1 MEIQAFAKL
10 NLTLDILGKRE
21 DGYHD
26 LRMVMQSITLA
37 DTLTLEENQGEG
49 LRVSANLRFL
59 PTGEKNLA
67 AAAALRFW
75 EALGREPED
84 LDIRIEKRIPV
95 CAGMAGGSSDAA
107 AVLRALNQRAGD
119 PFSPKE
125 LARLGERVGSDVPYC
140 VLGGTALA
148 EGRGE
153 VLTPLAPLTALAE
166 AKVRNRITGIVND
179 AVARTLEEQ
188 GISYA
193 DLVTVTFEL
202 DGAESAPAPTGQQ
215 LEITMSGSEGEHT
228 ITTTLLDT
236 PAAAGFASHLPLS
249 FSMTDYMGREKHAH
263 MDFSIGDSLLE
274 NITVD
279 YEIGDIIYYPPGPT
293 FAMYYDHDGRTIAAG
308 MEVIARMDQDGIGA
322 LGSYAGNVDVTV
334 SLAE

>member
-75 EALGREPED
+75 EALGREPEN

-119 PFSPKE
+119 PFSPRE

-153 VLTPLAPLTALAE
+153 VLTPLAPLPRCWVVACKPDFPISTPELFAQADRVKLRRRPDTAGLVAALE
-166 AKVRNRITGIVND
+166 AGD
-179 AVARTLEEQ
+179 LGGVARRMYNVFEDVLPARLYTRVAE
-188 GISYA
+188 IKN
-193 DLVTVTFEL
+193 DLIQC
-202 DGAESAPAPTGQQ
+202 GALGAN
-215 LEITMSGSEGEHT
+215 MSGS
-228 ITTTLLDT
+228 
-236 PAAAGFASHLPLS
+236 
-249 FSMTDYMGREKHAH
+249 
-263 MDFSIGDSLLE
+263 
-274 NITVD
+274 
-279 YEIGDIIYYPPGPT
+279 GPT
-293 FAMYYDHDGRTIAAG
+293 AFGLFDRLEAAQ
-308 MEVIARMDQDGIGA
+308 EARACLAQRYRDTF
-322 LGSYAGNVDVTV
+322 LCETV
-334 SLAE
+334 

>member
-153 VLTPLAPLTALAE
+153 VLTPLPPLPRCWVVACKPDFPISTPELFAQADRVKLRRRPDTAGLVAALE
-166 AKVRNRITGIVND
+166 AGD
-179 AVARTLEEQ
+179 LGGVARRMYNVFEDVLPARLYTRVAE
-188 GISYA
+188 IKN
-193 DLVTVTFEL
+193 DLIQC
-202 DGAESAPAPTGQQ
+202 GALGAN
-215 LEITMSGSEGEHT
+215 MSGS
-228 ITTTLLDT
+228 
-236 PAAAGFASHLPLS
+236 
-249 FSMTDYMGREKHAH
+249 
-263 MDFSIGDSLLE
+263 
-274 NITVD
+274 
-279 YEIGDIIYYPPGPT
+279 GPT
-293 FAMYYDHDGRTIAAG
+293 AFGLFDRLEAAQ
-308 MEVIARMDQDGIGA
+308 EARSCLTQRYRDTF
-322 LGSYAGNVDVTV
+322 LCETV
-334 SLAE
+334 

>member
-119 PFSPKE
+119 PFAPKE

-153 VLTPLAPLTALAE
+153 VLTPLPPLPRCWVVACKPDFPISTPELFAQADRVKLRRRPDTAGLVAALEAGDLGGVSRRMYNVFEDVLPARLYTRVAE
-166 AKVRNRITGIVND
+166 IKNILI
-179 AVARTLEEQ
+179 Q
-188 GISYA
+188 C
-193 DLVTVTFEL
+193 
-202 DGAESAPAPTGQQ
+202 GALGAN
-215 LEITMSGSEGEHT
+215 MSGS
-228 ITTTLLDT
+228 
-236 PAAAGFASHLPLS
+236 
-249 FSMTDYMGREKHAH
+249 
-263 MDFSIGDSLLE
+263 
-274 NITVD
+274 
-279 YEIGDIIYYPPGPT
+279 GPT
-293 FAMYYDHDGRTIAAG
+293 AFGLFDRLEAAQ
-308 MEVIARMDQDGIGA
+308 EARACLAQRYRDTF
-322 LGSYAGNVDVTV
+322 LCETV
-334 SLAE
+334 

>member
-1 MEIQAFAKL
+1 MEVQAHAKL

-26 LRMVMQSITLA
+26 LCMVMQSISLA
-37 DTLTLEENQGEG
+37 DTLTLDDSQGQG
-49 LRVSANLRFL
+49 LRVRANLHFL

-75 EALGREPED
+75 EALGREPEN

-153 VLTPLAPLTALAE
+153 MLTPLAPLPRCWVVACKPDFPISTPELFAQADRVKLRRRPDTAGLVAALE
-166 AKVRNRITGIVND
+166 AGD
-179 AVARTLEEQ
+179 LGGVARRM
-188 GISYA
+188 YN
-193 DLVTVTFEL
+193 VFEDVL
-202 DGAESAPAPTGQQ
+202 PARLYTRVAEIKNILIQCGALGAN
-215 LEITMSGSEGEHT
+215 MSGS
-228 ITTTLLDT
+228 
-236 PAAAGFASHLPLS
+236 
-249 FSMTDYMGREKHAH
+249 
-263 MDFSIGDSLLE
+263 
-274 NITVD
+274 
-279 YEIGDIIYYPPGPT
+279 GPT
-293 FAMYYDHDGRTIAAG
+293 AFGLFDRLEAAQ
-308 MEVIARMDQDGIGA
+308 EARACLAQRYRDTF
-322 LGSYAGNVDVTV
+322 LCETV
-334 SLAE
+334 

>member
-37 DTLTLEENQGEG
+37 DTLTLEENRGEG

-59 PTGEKNLA
+59 PTGEKTLA

-153 VLTPLAPLTALAE
+153 VLTPLPPLPRCWVVACKPDFPISTPELFAQADRVKLRRRPDTAGLVAALE
-166 AKVRNRITGIVND
+166 AGD
-179 AVARTLEEQ
+179 LGGVARRM
-188 GISYA
+188 YN
-193 DLVTVTFEL
+193 VFEDVL
-202 DGAESAPAPTGQQ
+202 PARLYTRVAEIKNILIQCGALGAN
-215 LEITMSGSEGEHT
+215 MSGS
-228 ITTTLLDT
+228 
-236 PAAAGFASHLPLS
+236 
-249 FSMTDYMGREKHAH
+249 
-263 MDFSIGDSLLE
+263 
-274 NITVD
+274 
-279 YEIGDIIYYPPGPT
+279 GPT
-293 FAMYYDHDGRTIAAG
+293 AFGLFDRLEAAQ
-308 MEVIARMDQDGIGA
+308 EARACLAQRYRDTF
-322 LGSYAGNVDVTV
+322 LCETV
-334 SLAE
+334 

>member
-75 EALGREPED
+75 EALGREQED

-153 VLTPLAPLTALAE
+153 ILTPLPALPSCWVVACKPDFPISTPELFAQADRVKLRRRPDTAGLVAALE
-166 AKVRNRITGIVND
+166 AGD
-179 AVARTLEEQ
+179 LGGVARRMYNVFEDVLPARLYTRVAE
-188 GISYA
+188 IKN
-193 DLVTVTFEL
+193 DLIQC
-202 DGAESAPAPTGQQ
+202 GALGAN
-215 LEITMSGSEGEHT
+215 MSGS
-228 ITTTLLDT
+228 
-236 PAAAGFASHLPLS
+236 
-249 FSMTDYMGREKHAH
+249 
-263 MDFSIGDSLLE
+263 
-274 NITVD
+274 
-279 YEIGDIIYYPPGPT
+279 GPT
-293 FAMYYDHDGRTIAAG
+293 AFGLFDRLEAAQ
-308 MEVIARMDQDGIGA
+308 EARACLAQRYRDTF
-322 LGSYAGNVDVTV
+322 LCETV
-334 SLAE
+334 

>member
-37 DTLTLEENQGEG
+37 DTLTLEENRGEG

-153 VLTPLAPLTALAE
+153 VLTPLAPLPRCWVVACKPDFPISTPELFAQADRVKLRRRPDTAGLVAALE
-166 AKVRNRITGIVND
+166 AGD
-179 AVARTLEEQ
+179 LGGVARRM
-188 GISYA
+188 YN
-193 DLVTVTFEL
+193 VFEDVL
-202 DGAESAPAPTGQQ
+202 PARLYTRVAEIKNVLIQCGALGAN
-215 LEITMSGSEGEHT
+215 MSGS
-228 ITTTLLDT
+228 
-236 PAAAGFASHLPLS
+236 
-249 FSMTDYMGREKHAH
+249 
-263 MDFSIGDSLLE
+263 
-274 NITVD
+274 
-279 YEIGDIIYYPPGPT
+279 GPT
-293 FAMYYDHDGRTIAAG
+293 AFGLFDRLEAAQ
-308 MEVIARMDQDGIGA
+308 EARACLAQRYRDTF
-322 LGSYAGNVDVTV
+322 LCETV
-334 SLAE
+334 

>member
-37 DTLTLEENQGEG
+37 DTLTLEENRGEG

-119 PFSPKE
+119 SFSPKE

-153 VLTPLAPLTALAE
+153 VLTPLAPLPRCWVVACKPDFPISTPELFAQADRVKLRRRPDTAGLVAALE
-166 AKVRNRITGIVND
+166 AGD
-179 AVARTLEEQ
+179 LGGVARRM
-188 GISYA
+188 YN
-193 DLVTVTFEL
+193 VFEDVL
-202 DGAESAPAPTGQQ
+202 PARLYTRVAEIKNVLIQCGALGAN
-215 LEITMSGSEGEHT
+215 MSGS
-228 ITTTLLDT
+228 
-236 PAAAGFASHLPLS
+236 
-249 FSMTDYMGREKHAH
+249 
-263 MDFSIGDSLLE
+263 
-274 NITVD
+274 
-279 YEIGDIIYYPPGPT
+279 GPT
-293 FAMYYDHDGRTIAAG
+293 AFGLFDHLEAAQ
-308 MEVIARMDQDGIGA
+308 EARACLAQRYRDTF
-322 LGSYAGNVDVTV
+322 LCETV
-334 SLAE
+334 

>member
-125 LARLGERVGSDVPYC
+125 LARMGERVGSDVPYC

-153 VLTPLAPLTALAE
+153 VLTPLAPLPRCWVVACKPDFPISTPELFAQADRVKLRRRPDTAGLVAALE
-166 AKVRNRITGIVND
+166 AGD
-179 AVARTLEEQ
+179 LGGVARRM
-188 GISYA
+188 YN
-193 DLVTVTFEL
+193 VFEDVL
-202 DGAESAPAPTGQQ
+202 PARLYTRVAEIKNILIQCGALGAN
-215 LEITMSGSEGEHT
+215 MSGS
-228 ITTTLLDT
+228 
-236 PAAAGFASHLPLS
+236 
-249 FSMTDYMGREKHAH
+249 
-263 MDFSIGDSLLE
+263 
-274 NITVD
+274 
-279 YEIGDIIYYPPGPT
+279 GPT
-293 FAMYYDHDGRTIAAG
+293 AFGLFDRLEAAQ
-308 MEVIARMDQDGIGA
+308 EARACLAQRYRDTF
-322 LGSYAGNVDVTV
+322 LCETV
-334 SLAE
+334 

>member
-37 DTLTLEENQGEG
+37 DTLTLEENRGEG

-107 AVLRALNQRAGD
+107 AVLRALNQRAGE

-153 VLTPLAPLTALAE
+153 VLTPLAPLPRCWVVACKPDFPISTPELFAQADRVKLRRRPDTAGLVAALE
-166 AKVRNRITGIVND
+166 AGD
-179 AVARTLEEQ
+179 LGGVARRMYNVFEDVLPARLYTRVAE
-188 GISYA
+188 IKN
-193 DLVTVTFEL
+193 DLIQC
-202 DGAESAPAPTGQQ
+202 GALGAN
-215 LEITMSGSEGEHT
+215 MSGS
-228 ITTTLLDT
+228 
-236 PAAAGFASHLPLS
+236 
-249 FSMTDYMGREKHAH
+249 
-263 MDFSIGDSLLE
+263 
-274 NITVD
+274 
-279 YEIGDIIYYPPGPT
+279 GPT
-293 FAMYYDHDGRTIAAG
+293 AFGLFDRLEAAQ
-308 MEVIARMDQDGIGA
+308 EARACLAQRYRDTF
-322 LGSYAGNVDVTV
+322 LCETV
-334 SLAE
+334 